1 MSSTSSGSAGDP
13 YHGAVAGDI
22 PSAARAAQEQY
33 LEALRTSQQAFV
45 DAMRTW
51 SQSTQT
57 LLGGAPA
64 RGQGGGQG
72 AAAGLPE
79 GLPELEQVVDNVFGF
94 AEQLL
99 TVQREFTKHMLRAAR
114 TAAGDAGGQATSGG

>member
-13 YHGAVAGDI
+13 YLGAVAGDI
-22 PSAARAAQEQY
+22 PAAARAAQEQY

-64 RGQGGGQG
+64 AQAGGQG
-72 AAAGLPE
+72 SAAGAAE
-79 GLPELEQVVDNVFGF
+79 VEQVVDNVFGF

-99 TVQREFTKHMLRAAR
+99 TVQREFTKRMLRAAR

>member
-1 MSSTSSGSAGDP
+1 MSSTSSGSAEDP
-13 YHGAVAGDI
+13 SLGAVAGDI

-33 LEALRTSQQAFV
+33 LEALRTSQQAFL

-57 LLGGAPA
+57 LLGGGAPA
-64 RGQGGGQG
+64 RGQGV
-72 AAAGLPE
+72 AAQSPE

-94 AEQLL
+94 AEELL
-99 TVQREFTKHMLRAAR
+99 TVQREFTRRMLRAAR
-114 TAAGDAGGQATSGG
+114 TGAGDAGGQAASGG